1 MSTSGPLEL
10 LHIDLFGPITYKSI
24 GENSYAL
31 VVVDDYSR
39 YTCVFFLSDKSNVI
53 MASISETI
61 ELKIIVMKKGVKH
74 EFSVKYTLQ
83 QN

>member
-24 GENSYAL
+24 GENSYGL

-53 MASISETI
+53 MASISKTI
-61 ELKIIVMKKGVKH
+61 ELKIIVMKK
-74 EFSVKYTLQ
+74 
-83 QN
+83 